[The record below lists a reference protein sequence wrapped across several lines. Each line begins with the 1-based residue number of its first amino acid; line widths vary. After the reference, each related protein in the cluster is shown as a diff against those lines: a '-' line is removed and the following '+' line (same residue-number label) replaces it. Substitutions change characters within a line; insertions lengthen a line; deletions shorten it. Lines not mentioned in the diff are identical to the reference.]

1 MEYIVVA
8 VVAVTLILM
17 VHASFEARLAGRILS
32 VLMAAFVVRL
42 AVNVLVT
49 RSGFID
55 YGGDNLYYEAKA
67 VEIAEYWRHHGVQFV
82 SSEQVGPIYS
92 VSVPCHLFAI
102 VVYLC
107 GGRAP
112 LACTAV
118 VALIACGLCVVM
130 YRFARLVGA
139 DERAAFRLLVI
150 TAFVPGFLLH
160 TSDTFK
166 DGLNAFLVLACL
178 ALAASNMQR
187 FGTRKLLLLA
197 PLLWALWHVRPY
209 MVFMCGLPLLF
220 GVARIRRAVSPRT
233 LLVVAALAVPALVVI
248 QGTGELPPM
257 EVLQEQ
263 LERGQ
268 SAQVRLANAEGG
280 SGVVFEDEGNA
291 WNALGPKIVYTVL
304 APFPW
309 MSGSLA
315 LQLGK
320 VDTVLWYYLLYCA
333 AEGFRRLWR
342 YDRRMLLIIML
353 FVIPGTVAYATTV
366 SNIGLIFRQRM
377 PIVMVTSLLSA
388 IAWTR
393 TPFRGDDPPAPA
405 ADAAASAVPGSRT

>member
-393 TPFRGDDPPAPA
+393 TPFRGDDPSAPA

>member
-42 AVNVLVT
+42 AVNVMVT
-49 RSGFID
+49 RSGLID

-67 VEIAEYWRHHGVQFV
+67 VEIAEYWRHYGVQFV
-82 SSEQVGPIYS
+82 GSEQVGPIYS
-92 VSVPCHLFAI
+92 ISVPCHLFAI

-150 TAFVPGFLLH
+150 TAFLPGFLLH

-187 FGTRKLLLLA
+187 FGMRKLLLLT

-209 MVFMCGLPLLF
+209 MVFMCGLPLLL

-233 LLVVAALAVPALVVI
+233 LLVVAALAVPALVAI
-248 QGTGELPPM
+248 QGTGELPAA
-257 EVLQEQ
+257 EILQEQ

-268 SAQVRLANAEGG
+268 SAQVRSANAEGG
-280 SGVVFEDEGNA
+280 SGVVFEDGGDA
-291 WNALGPKIVYTVL
+291 WNALGPKIAYTVL

-309 MSGSLA
+309 MSGSPT
-315 LQLGK
+315 LQFGK

-342 YDRRMLLIIML
+342 HDRRMLLIIML
-353 FVIPGTVAYATTV
+353 FIIPGTVAYATTM

-393 TPFRGDDPPAPA
+393 TPFREDDPPAPA
-405 ADAAASAVPGSRT
+405 ADAAASAVPGSRR